1 MAQTAQDIH
10 EHLPLDGNALR
21 IAADGMPTLVGLQC
35 GDCGTKAFPPAM
47 VCPECMSENVDDVTL
62 SGHGSL
68 YTWSVV
74 HVAPSG
80 WKVPYIAGYVDLP
93 EGVRVFAHVVG
104 AEPAMLEMDMDVML
118 TTAVLGEND
127 NGPVK
132 SYAFTP
138 TVG

>member
-1 MAQTAQDIH
+1 MFDQ
-10 EHLPLDGNALR
+10 
-21 IAADGMPTLVGLQC
+21 
-35 GDCGTKAFPPAM
+35 F
-47 VCPECMSENVDDVTL
+47 S
-62 SGHGSL
+62 
-68 YTWSVV
+68 

-104 AEPAMLEMDMDVML
+104 AEPEKLEMDMDLIL

-138 TVG
+138 TAG